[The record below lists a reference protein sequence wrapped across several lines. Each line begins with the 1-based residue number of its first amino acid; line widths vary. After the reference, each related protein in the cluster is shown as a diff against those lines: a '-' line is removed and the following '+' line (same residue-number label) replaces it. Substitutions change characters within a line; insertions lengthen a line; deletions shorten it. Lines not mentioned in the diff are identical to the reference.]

1 MSVTSAKNRTKKT
14 KTILL
19 VIGVIVAILLTFY
32 ADRLSQNERSFFN
45 YLQAPIENPVVEKYD
60 PNKIISRTGYQSTAN
75 LFEIFT
81 HNLPYLNDK

>member
-1 MSVTSAKNRTKKT
+1 MPVTSAKNRTKKT

-19 VIGVIVAILLTFY
+19 VIGIVIAILLTFY
-32 ADRLSQNERSFFN
+32 ADTFSQNKRSFFN
-45 YLQAPIENPVVEKYD
+45 HLEKPTENPVVKNTSS
-60 PNKIISRTGYQSTAN
+60 NKIIGNNSYHSAAK